1 MNVELSTEV
10 NESVETALDERVETT
25 ALRPWRVS
33 RMLGVAFGFCCY
45 MAFAALYF
53 LRPTNPVISFGQA
66 RFTIDALLEVTFT
79 LLALP
84 AFGMAYFYGI
94 RHHEKSP
101 DFTVPEFT
109 IDVLFVVALAWVAIG
124 NGIHLTAKLNEQIVS
139 SVNDGQLVGVKSN
152 FHWIRQVVGHVFPH
166 IGWQVLF
173 AALMLG
179 QLKRPYMGCK
189 PRVIGFI
196 LWDSFWVIICPRR
209 HCRRLH
215 SYRICPDGYLLPRL
229 FLFRVQSEIG
239 VGRTSD
245 PELLFFRPSH
255 VSPYR
260 RHLLGCLPQPRDLT
274 GERRQ
279 RSALMGSGWVNSGS
293 ILTRRTL
300 TRT

>member
-139 SVNDGQLVGVKSN
+139 SVNDGQLVGIKSN

-189 PRVIGFI
+189 PRSSVSFFGTLFGLLFAHSAIAGGCTHVRFI
-196 LWDSFWVIICPRR
+196 LTAISCLVF
-209 HCRRLH
+209 
-215 SYRICPDGYLLPRL
+215 SYLGYKAKLESGELP
-229 FLFRVQSEIG
+229 
-239 VGRTSD
+239 
-245 PELLFFRPSH
+245 
-255 VSPYR
+255 
-260 RHLLGCLPQPRDLT
+260 
-274 GERRQ
+274 
-279 RSALMGSGWVNSGS
+279 
-293 ILTRRTL
+293 ILTSFFPAKSRLSLPLSSTGL
-300 TRT
+300 SSTAP